1 MNENQ
6 QAKEHLHKDVC
17 AAEKTAHESSWLEW
31 FKITLK
37 V

>member
-1 MNENQ
+1 MKENQ

-17 AAEKTAHESSWLEW
+17 AAEKKSLWVFLTWM
-31 FKITLK
+31 